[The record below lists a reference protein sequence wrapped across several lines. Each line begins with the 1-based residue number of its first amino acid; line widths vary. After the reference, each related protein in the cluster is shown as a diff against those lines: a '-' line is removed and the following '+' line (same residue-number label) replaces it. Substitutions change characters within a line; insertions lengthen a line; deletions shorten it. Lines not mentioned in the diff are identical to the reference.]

1 MRIGCNN
8 YSLGTWFQLSRLC
21 SVMLLPE
28 HFMICPDRIH
38 IFVQESLCQTHLRIR
53 GPKLALYEGSFKKGL
68 GRWGLSIGSQAQGP
82 YRSWDL
88 DAVQLLLQKHSHQVI
103 KFDIYSLLG
112 LCYFKRYQV
121 LIFIHCR
128 TVFFFYYYRR
138 TVLF

>member
-1 MRIGCNN
+1 MGCNN
-8 YSLGTWFQLSRLC
+8 YGLETWFQLSRLC
-21 SVMLLPE
+21 SVMQFPE
-28 HFMICPDRIH
+28 HFMIFPDTVHMLVR
-38 IFVQESLCQTHLRIR
+38 ESLCRTVLRIQ
-53 GPKLALYEGSFKKGL
+53 GPKLVFTLRQFQEGLRAMGL
-68 GRWGLSIGSQAQGP
+68 FPWAWAQGP

-88 DAVQLLLQKHSHQVI
+88 GAVQLLLQKHSHQVI

-128 TVFFFYYYRR
+128 TVFFFYYYCR